1 MLIKRNFFCLF
12 VLSALMMASATGV
25 LKAQQPD
32 KPSVKEP
39 AIIIESPPAAEE
51 DVVFVQVEQPPKFPG
66 GMEAMME
73 YLQANLTY
81 PPDARKDGIQGRV
94 FVRFVVERDGTLS
107 DITILRGA
115 GGGLDEEA
123 VRVVKGMPAW
133 EPGLQRGEPVRVQFV
148 LPIAFAL

>member
-1 MLIKRNFFCLF
+1 MMIKKRIFCLF
-12 VLSALMMASATGV
+12 VFSTLVMVSATGV
-25 LKAQQPD
+25 LLAQQPD
-32 KPSVKEP
+32 KPPVQELE
-39 AIIIESPPAAEE
+39 IIIEEPPAAEE

-107 DITILRGA
+107 DIAILRGA

-133 EPGLQRGEPVRVQFV
+133 EPGLQKGEPVRVQFI
-148 LPIAFAL
+148 LPISFAL